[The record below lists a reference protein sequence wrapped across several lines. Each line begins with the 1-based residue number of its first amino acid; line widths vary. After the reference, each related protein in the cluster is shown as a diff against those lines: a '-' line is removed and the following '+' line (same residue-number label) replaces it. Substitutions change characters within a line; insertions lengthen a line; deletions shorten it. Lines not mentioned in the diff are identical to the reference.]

1 MPFDVMKQVI
11 TPITGAADK
20 SWELG
25 KDLYKHID
33 KLAWLLVPGAGVL
46 ATLGA
51 VRALTPKAVADT
63 SDKYVINE
71 ALKSS
76 LAESIRR
83 HEMIQQEKEAEAAY
97 NEIRKHDR
105 FV

>member
-1 MPFDVMKQVI
+1 MALGVKDIF
-11 TPITGAADK
+11 GAGAKVADT
-20 SWELG
+20 SFELG
-25 KDLYKHID
+25 RDLYKHLD

-46 ATLGA
+46 ATMGA
-51 VRALTPKAVADT
+51 IRTLTPEAVANT

-83 HEMIQQEKEAEAAY
+83 QEMIQRELEAEKAY
-97 NEIRKHDR
+97 SDLRKHDR

>member
-1 MPFDVMKQVI
+1 MAL
-11 TPITGAADK
+11 GAKDIFGAGAKVADT
-20 SWELG
+20 SFELG
-25 KDLYKHID
+25 RDLYKHLD

-46 ATLGA
+46 ATMGA

-83 HEMIQQEKEAEAAY
+83 QEMLQKTMEAERAY